1 MVLKRLKKWKLCRK
15 NSWAEM
21 CEGARQL
28 ASLSLA
34 HEGALPDLIIRG
46 RVVTSADLL
55 RYFRRKQIPDPIGCA
70 MHLNYSRSE
79 VVDVVSLVDDEDARD
94 IEDEIHGREAGT
106 ALNLQPVAPA
116 TSSPGDPHTTRRTN
130 SRARLTSSLSVHRP
144 SHIGKL
150 DNYDRILWS
159 TRAYCMSYLESPQH
173 SEHIEP
179 QVHRLTLHGI
189 FQQQMQNGMAILLRD
204 SPKEAF
210 SCFRDAFDQLSS
222 ILGDS
227 HIMSL
232 ALILTVICELERRK
246 MQTLVNSLLRHL
258 FEMSEVKFV
267 SQHPFIEMFKAL
279 STSHEHRSSIIVRAM
294 QVCLAEMNGR
304 VDRRDWKRLYVQERL
319 CDCLYYANIEDDR
332 IVLRRGL
339 LKQQEEMYGIHARN
353 VLWTMSNIADD
364 ALQLQDFDEAE
375 AVYEVILARAEK
387 LEGYGKGKTR
397 YAALEGL
404 ARMYRIKG
412 EGLRERF
419 VSRFGHCM
427 AREQYMCLLRK
438 SVERAQA
445 AELEARSWFE
455 PCSRRIATAES
466 ERMLS
471 VGLLRSM
478 NEDASGWLFRYD
490 LSCN

>member
-1 MVLKRLKKWKLCRK
+1 MVLKRLKKWKFCRK
-15 NSWAEM
+15 NSWDEM

-28 ASLSLA
+28 ATLGA
-34 HEGALPDLIIRG
+34 TEEGNLPDLIIRG
-46 RVVTSADLL
+46 RVVTSTQLL
-55 RYFRRKQIPDPIGCA
+55 RYFRRKQIPDPVGCA
-70 MHLNYSRSE
+70 MRLVYNKSG
-79 VVDVVSLVDDEDARD
+79 VLDVVGLVDDDDAR
-94 IEDEIHGREAGT
+94 EHEEGAHEQEAGT
-106 ALNLQPVAPA
+106 ALVLQPVAPA
-116 TSSPGDPHTTRRTN
+116 SSITDDPHTTRGKN
-130 SRARLTSSLSVHRP
+130 SQARLPSSLSIHRL
-144 SHIGKL
+144 SQMGKL

-159 TRAYCMSYLESPQH
+159 TRAYCVSYLESPQH
-173 SEHIEP
+173 SGHLEP
-179 QVHRLTLHGI
+179 QVHRLTLHGV
-189 FQQQMQNGMAILLRD
+189 FQQQMQNGMAILQRD
-204 SPKEAF
+204 SPQEAF
-210 SCFRDAFDQLSS
+210 SCFRDAFNQLSS

-258 FEMSEVKFV
+258 FEMSEVKFA
-267 SQHPFIEMFKAL
+267 SQHPFIYLFKAL
-279 STSHEHRSSIIVRAM
+279 STSHEHRSRMIVRAM
-294 QVCLAEMNGR
+294 QICPAEMNARAGK
-304 VDRRDWKRLYVQERL
+304 RDWKQLYVQERL
-319 CDCLYYANIEDDR
+319 CDCLYYTNIEDER
-332 IVLRRGL
+332 IALRRNL

-375 AVYEVILARAEK
+375 TVYEVILARAEK

-419 VSRFGHCM
+419 VSRFGHGM
-427 AREQYMCLLRK
+427 AKEQYKCLLRK

-478 NEDASGWLFRYD
+478 NEDGSG
-490 LSCN
+490 

>member
-15 NSWAEM
+15 NSWDEM

-28 ASLSLA
+28 ASLSPVQ
-34 HEGALPDLIIRG
+34 EGDLPDLVIRG
-46 RVVTSADLL
+46 RVVTAVDLL

-70 MHLNYSRSE
+70 MRLNYSRSE
-79 VVDVVSLVDDEDARD
+79 VVDVVSLVDDDDGGENEEGAH
-94 IEDEIHGREAGT
+94 EHEAGT
-106 ALNLQPVAPA
+106 ALVLQPVALA
-116 TSSPGDPHTTRRTN
+116 SSITGIHHTTRGRN
-130 SRARLTSSLSVHRP
+130 SQAHLPSSLSIYRL
-144 SHIGKL
+144 SQMGKF
-150 DNYDRILWS
+150 DHYDHILWS

-173 SEHIEP
+173 SEHLEP

-189 FQQQMQNGMAILLRD
+189 FQHQMQNGMAILQRD

-210 SCFRDAFDQLSS
+210 SCFRDAFNQLSS

-232 ALILTVICELERRK
+232 ALILTVICELERHK

-258 FEMSEVKFV
+258 FEMSEVKFA
-267 SQHPFIEMFKAL
+267 SQHPFIELFKAL
-279 STSHEHRSSIIVRAM
+279 STSHEHRSRMIVRVM

-304 VDRRDWKRLYVQERL
+304 ADRRDWKRLYVQERL
-319 CDCLYYANIEDDR
+319 CDCLYYANIEDER
-332 IVLRRGL
+332 IALRHSL
-339 LKQQEEMYGIHARN
+339 LKQQEEMYGIYARN

-364 ALQLQDFDEAE
+364 ALQLRDFDEAE
-375 AVYEVILARAEK
+375 TVYEVILARAEK
-387 LEGYGKGKTR
+387 LHGYGKGKTR

-412 EGLRERF
+412 ECLRERF
-419 VSRFGHCM
+419 VPRFGHAM

-478 NEDASGWLFRYD
+478 HEDASD
-490 LSCN
+490 